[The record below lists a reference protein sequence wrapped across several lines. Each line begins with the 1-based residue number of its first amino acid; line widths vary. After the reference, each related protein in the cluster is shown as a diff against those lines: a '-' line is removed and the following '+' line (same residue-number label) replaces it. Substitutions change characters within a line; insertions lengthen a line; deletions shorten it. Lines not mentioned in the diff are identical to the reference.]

1 MDAAEP
7 SAILAI
13 AVVVGLPF
21 ALGGLLGWLL
31 GRRGRRPAVAPVT
44 AAAKPSDADGR
55 KSAGG
60 TPLMKHLRREN
71 KLADRLSKFAG
82 STGDHQAL
90 QLTLDG
96 HIVPIDHLWDRGEG
110 RSRSR
115 DTQLDW
121 SEWRASDAVRR
132 SESRREPEPAGRRCK
147 MQLCEQ
153 AEAYLQAAGAAIRVA
168 DSFPERDGV
177 GVAKRCIETA
187 LRRVAALE
195 VLE

>member
-7 SAILAI
+7 SAIFAI

-55 KSAGG
+55 KSAGR
-60 TPLMKHLRREN
+60 TPLMKHLRRE

-90 QLTLDG
+90 QLTL
-96 HIVPIDHLWDRGEG
+96 V
-110 RSRSR
+110 
-115 DTQLDW
+115 
-121 SEWRASDAVRR
+121 
-132 SESRREPEPAGRRCK
+132 
-147 MQLCEQ
+147 
-153 AEAYLQAAGAAIRVA
+153 
-168 DSFPERDGV
+168 
-177 GVAKRCIETA
+177 
-187 LRRVAALE
+187 
-195 VLE
+195 